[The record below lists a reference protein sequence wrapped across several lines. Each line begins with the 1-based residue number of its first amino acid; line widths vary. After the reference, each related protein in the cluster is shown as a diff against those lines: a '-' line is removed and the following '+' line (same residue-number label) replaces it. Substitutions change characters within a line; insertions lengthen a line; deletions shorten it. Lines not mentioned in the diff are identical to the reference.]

1 MCDKSL
7 GGLDY
12 EKVAVLR
19 ITTYMNCS
27 KSKMFM
33 LALASFLSLAAPRP
47 EMPVDIRVCLMT
59 VACSTS
65 HILLNSCLVMINGMI
80 P

>member
-33 LALASFLSLAAPRP
+33 LALASFVSGCTQARNAGGHPG
-47 EMPVDIRVCLMT
+47 
-59 VACSTS
+59 
-65 HILLNSCLVMINGMI
+65 LLDDGGVQHFAHTAELLLGHD
-80 P
+80 